1 MMELLLVENTTIAEN
16 ILSQLKLTQAI
27 IEPAQVLGLSSSCF
41 DLIFTSQPN
50 LVNESGNNANNPV
63 AIVNKTIVNCLLMIM
78 NLLS

>member
-1 MMELLLVENTTIAEN
+1 MIELLLVENTTIVEN

-27 IEPAQVLGLSSSCF
+27 IELGLSSSCF